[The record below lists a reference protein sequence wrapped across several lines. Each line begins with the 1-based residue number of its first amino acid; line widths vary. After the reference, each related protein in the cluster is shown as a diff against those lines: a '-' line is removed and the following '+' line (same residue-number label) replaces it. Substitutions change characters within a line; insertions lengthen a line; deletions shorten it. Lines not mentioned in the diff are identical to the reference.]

1 MPEPEPVYEDQ
12 APTPA
17 RAPMSGAGGAREALR
32 QANERRAR
40 AANGATAEPRRRAVA
55 DTGADAS
62 RPAAPADEP
71 DFYDEPSADDPDI
84 TSAGMVGVPLVVQV
98 LGGTVIDEIVEQS

>member
-1 MPEPEPVYEDQ
+1 
-12 APTPA
+12 
-17 RAPMSGAGGAREALR
+17 MSGAGGAREALR

-40 AANGATAEPRRRAVA
+40 AASAAAEPRRGAAV
-55 DTGADAS
+55 DAAPS
-62 RPAAPADEP
+62 SARTAPAAAEP

-98 LGGTVIDEIVEQS
+98 LGGTVIDEIVEQP